1 VSGLRRCPAR
11 VAAALGLLASV
22 GCGANQPATRSS
34 GGGTTSQTI
43 ASRTAPPDENVRR
56 VRLLAR
62 SVRGRAI
69 DAIEL
74 GDPDSRIHALII
86 GSIHGSEPAGIAI
99 AQALVRH
106 DRIRETDLWV
116 IPDLN
121 PDGVAA
127 DTRGNGHGVDLNRN
141 FPAHWRPLGA
151 PGTTYYA
158 GPRPLSEPESASV
171 AALVYRIR
179 PQLTIYYHQHLAL
192 VDDSEGPYAIERRYA
207 ADVHLPLRRLTD
219 YPGSATGWQDTLLGP
234 TAFVVELPSG
244 SLRGTQ
250 IDAHVDALLDV
261 LPAD

>member
-1 VSGLRRCPAR
+1 LRRVHRCPAG
-11 VAAALGLLASV
+11 VAAALCLLANL
-22 GCGANQPATRSS
+22 GCAANQPATRSS
-34 GGGTTSQTI
+34 DGGSPSHTI
-43 ASRTAPPDENVRR
+43 ALRAARREENVRR

-62 SVRGRAI
+62 SVRGRVI

-74 GDPDSRIHALII
+74 GDPDSRAHALII
-86 GSIHGSEPAGIAI
+86 GAIHGNEPAGIAI
-99 AQALVRH
+99 AHALLRQAHL
-106 DRIRETDLWV
+106 RETDLWV

-127 DTRGNGHGVDLNRN
+127 DTRGNAHGVDLNRN

-171 AALVYRIR
+171 VALVHRIR
-179 PQLTIYYHQHLAL
+179 PQLTIYYHQHLA
-192 VDDSEGPYAIERRYA
+192 VIDDSQGPHAIERRYA
-207 ADVHLPLRRLTD
+207 ADVHLPLRPLTD
-219 YPGSATGWQDTLLGP
+219 YPGSATGWQDALLGP

-244 SLRGTQ
+244 SLAGTQ
-250 IDAHVDALLDV
+250 IAAHVDAVLDV

>member
-1 VSGLRRCPAR
+1 MRGHRCRAS
-11 VAAALGLLASV
+11 VTAALCLLANL
-22 GCGANQPATRSS
+22 GCAANQPATRSS
-34 GGGTTSQTI
+34 HGGTPSRTI
-43 ASRTAPPDENVRR
+43 ALRAARPDENVRR

-74 GDPDSRIHALII
+74 GDPDSRTHALII
-86 GSIHGSEPAGIAI
+86 GCIHGNEPAGIAI
-99 AQALVRH
+99 AKALVRH
-106 DRIRETDLWV
+106 DRIHETDLWV

-158 GPRPLSEPESASV
+158 GPGPLSEPESASV
-171 AALVYRIR
+171 AALVHRIR
-179 PQLTIYYHQHLAL
+179 PQLTIYYHQHLAV
-192 VDDSEGPYAIERRYA
+192 VDDSQGPYAIERRYS
-207 ADVHLPLRRLTD
+207 ADVHLPLRRLID
-219 YPGSATGWQDTLLGP
+219 YPGSAAGWQDTRLGP
-234 TAFVVELPSG
+234 TAFIVELPSG
-244 SLRGTQ
+244 SLRRTQ
-250 IDAHVDALLDV
+250 IDAHVDAVLDV

>member
-1 VSGLRRCPAR
+1 VTGLRHGPAS
-11 VAAALGLLASV
+11 VAAVLCLFASLGCA
-22 GCGANQPATRSS
+22 ANQPTARSS
-34 GGGTTSQTI
+34 DGGTTSRTI
-43 ASRTAPPDENVRR
+43 ALPASRPEENVRR

-62 SVRGRAI
+62 SVRGRVI

-74 GDPDSRIHALII
+74 GDPDSQTRALII
-86 GSIHGSEPAGIAI
+86 GCIHGNEPAGIAI
-99 AQALVRH
+99 TRALVH
-106 DRIRETDLWV
+106 ARIRETDLWV

-127 DTRGNGHGVDLNRN
+127 DARGNGHGVDLNRN

-171 AALVYRIR
+171 AALVRTIR
-179 PQLTIYYHQHLAL
+179 PQLTIYYHQHLAV
-192 VDDSEGPYAIERRYA
+192 VDDSQGPYAIERRYA
-207 ADVHLPLRRLTD
+207 ADVRLPLRPLTD

-244 SLRGTQ
+244 SLAGTQ